1 MIDILNRYTGAVLY
15 HDEAAQTMTDAV
27 LSAVKSRADL
37 SRAYLNG
44 AYLRGADLRGAYLSD
59 AILPDGMHIIQV
71 LGSSHGIV
79 ALATSEGVELRI
91 GCHHKPLA
99 EWQKHYKAIGRANG
113 YTPAQIREYGAH
125 ITYIAWWAKHLPK
138 EK

>member
-1 MIDILNRYTGAVLY
+1 MKNRRASTWR
-15 HDEAAQTMTDAV
+15 AAC
-27 LSAVKSRADL
+27 
-37 SRAYLNG
+37 G
-44 AYLRGADLRGAYLSD
+44 
-59 AILPDGMHIIQV
+59 LP
-71 LGSSHGIV
+71 
-79 ALATSEGVELRI
+79 SEGVELRI

-99 EWQKHYKAIGRANG
+99 EWQQHYKAIGRVNG